1 MPFSSK
7 RHLHSSDLENRMVLL
22 MCATLV
28 TGPHK
33 PTADKPA
40 ANLSFIE
47 GSERRDFHLPYL
59 DQWGSEATGT
69 TTVGVGWRRGFHKH
83 QVLGPAPQ
91 LLSPK
96 LRGGRSQ
103 SPPTD

>member
-1 MPFSSK
+1 
-7 RHLHSSDLENRMVLL
+7 MVLL

-59 DQWGSEATGT
+59 DFHLPYLDQWGLPQW
-69 TTVGVGWRRGFHKH
+69 GW
-83 QVLGPAPQ
+83 
-91 LLSPK
+91 
-96 LRGGRSQ
+96 GGGGASINARFWAQHHSY
-103 SPPTD
+103 

>member
-1 MPFSSK
+1 MLFSSK

-47 GSERRDFHLPYL
+47 GSERR
-59 DQWGSEATGT
+59 ERERERERI
-69 TTVGVGWRRGFHKH
+69 TVGLCVRAVCGCC
-83 QVLGPAPQ
+83 VC
-91 LLSPK
+91 
-96 LRGGRSQ
+96 GGLWTVKDLALYYCS
-103 SPPTD
+103 